1 MSSSESDVSNA
12 NGSYDY
18 ESEENYAIEVEGN
31 EEIGAAAAADVDSST
46 DDDNGLLEYDPV
58 ADEEYVRNYE
68 RAIQESREEE
78 SILSRRFEGIEQLDS
93 WFLRSISYRSFTR
106 LIHGRLGNK
115 RIPLPACAY
124 NAIRQEF
131 PVLAGNAK
139 GFESNSSE

>member
-1 MSSSESDVSNA
+1 MESYLEEDRVCVYFVQSFQYFTMSSSESDVSNA

-93 WFLRSISYRSFTR
+93 W
-106 LIHGRLGNK
+106 
-115 RIPLPACAY
+115 
-124 NAIRQEF
+124 
-131 PVLAGNAK
+131 
-139 GFESNSSE
+139 